1 MIVMVNLK
9 CLYSV
14 LQEAPY
20 RRSDDFTDESQNMD
34 LQPQP
39 PLRASNPP
47 PGTQRGQ
54 NNNFYNRS
62 PSPNLA
68 ETFPPS
74 PASKPRPAPRPP
86 RMQPMPPKPQP
97 RRTPSPNRPGS
108 GGNARDQLL
117 GPQAGDQAN
126 KDANRPDSA
135 GRPPGL
141 WQLYLTYIPL

>member
-1 MIVMVNLK
+1 MMLVCFCWGAGGEQLREDFCAFEFSYLK
-9 CLYSV
+9 QRELTS
-14 LQEAPY
+14 
-20 RRSDDFTDESQNMD
+20 TI
-34 LQPQP
+34 
-39 PLRASNPP
+39 PP
-47 PGTQRGQ
+47 PGSQRGQ
-54 NNNFYNRS
+54 NNFYNRS

-117 GPQAGDQAN
+117 SPPAGDQVN
-126 KDANRPDSA
+126 KDTNRPDSA

-141 WQLYLTYIPL
+141 WQLYVSFTLATNNV